1 MNLKGWPFEP
11 LGEFPDNDVCGGGGD
26 SGGGSPG

>member
-11 LGEFPDNDVCGGGGD
+11 LGGGIETEGGKPPGGGGVP
-26 SGGGSPG
+26 S

>member
-11 LGEFPDNDVCGGGGD
+11 ITGIDNQVCGDGA

>member
-1 MNLKGWPFEP
+1 MNYLKGWPFEP
-11 LGEFPDNDVCGGGGD
+11 MDGLPDIPCGSGE

>member
-1 MNLKGWPFEP
+1 MNFLKGWPFEP
-11 LGEFPDNDVCGGGGD
+11 LDGLPEDSTCGGVE

>member
-1 MNLKGWPFEP
+1 MNFLKGWPFEP
-11 LGEFPDNDVCGGGGD
+11 LTGIQDNQLCGGGD

>member
-1 MNLKGWPFEP
+1 MNFLKGWPFEP
-11 LGEFPDNDVCGGGGD
+11 LDIPNEETNGVGN

>member
-1 MNLKGWPFEP
+1 MNLLKGWPFEP
-11 LGEFPDNDVCGGGGD
+11 LESPTEESSGIGN

>member
-1 MNLKGWPFEP
+1 MNFLKGWPFEP
-11 LGEFPDNDVCGGGGD
+11 LDVIQGNITALGD